1 MFSNTFTEFES
12 LVLNNG
18 KKLSFSNFCYGIIE
32 RKYGDKMKKSSI
44 KDKLNAYALKK
55 YNAPKEHLWVKNP
68 SYYVFRRNDN
78 DKWFGLVMTFPRKN
92 LKIGDDTP
100 VDILT
105 FKVPNQTA
113 FDALTH
119 QVGFFPGYPNTG
131 HGHWVSVLLDG
142 TVGLREIYKCL
153 DESYKITAPKIIK
166 K

>member
-1 MFSNTFTEFES
+1 MEEKHE
-12 LVLNNG
+12 LN
-18 KKLSFSNFCYGIIE
+18 
-32 RKYGDKMKKSSI
+32 MKKISI

-55 YNAPKEHLWVKNP
+55 YNAHPEHLWVKNP

-92 LKIGDDTP
+92 LKIGDETP

-105 FKVPNQTA
+105 FKVQNSAA

-119 QVGFFPGYPNTG
+119 QVGFFPGYPNNG
-131 HGHWVSVLLDG
+131 HGHWVTVLLDG

-153 DESYKITAPKIIK
+153 DESYKIIAPKTIRKIK
-166 K
+166 